1 MEYLTRAEAMQMFK
15 ISQATIDRWVKDI
28 KEHYS
33 KRYGDTAVLK
43 AGGIV
48 RIEKAALLDY
58 LVNKNRLTRGEAVP
72 AFRR

>member
-15 ISQATIDRWVKDI
+15 ISQATIDRWAKDI
-28 KEHYS
+28 REHYS
-33 KRYGDTAVLK
+33 SRYGEAAVLK
-43 AGGIV
+43 AGGVV

-58 LVNKNRLTRGEAVP
+58 LINKNRLTRGETVP